1 MSKHGETKEAKE
13 HLVVKMLK
21 VINTDRM
28 DFCSKSSEYLP
39 GEEFVDS
46 RYRNSWNAVF
56 VAGGWRLVQ
65 ANWGMLSVNNKMARE
80 TRQIYQGEA
89 DRDRIVK

>member
-1 MSKHGETKEAKE
+1 M
-13 HLVVKMLK
+13 
-21 VINTDRM
+21 N
-28 DFCSKSSEYLP
+28 FCSKSSEYLP

-89 DRDRIVK
+89 DGDRIMHKLRSVFK

>member
-1 MSKHGETKEAKE
+1 MIPFPPTHY
-13 HLVVKMLK
+13 
-21 VINTDRM
+21 
-28 DFCSKSSEYLP
+28 SKSSEYLP
-39 GEEFVDS
+39 GEEMVDN

-80 TRQIYQGEA
+80 TRQIYQGQHGTKN
-89 DRDRIVK
+89 RIERTNIFKRILTVALHK

>member
-1 MSKHGETKEAKE
+1 M
-13 HLVVKMLK
+13 
-21 VINTDRM
+21 
-28 DFCSKSSEYLP
+28 
-39 GEEFVDS
+39 DS

-80 TRQIYQGEA
+80 TRQIYQGG
-89 DRDRIVK
+89 RTRIHKTLHHKIMQVNQ

>member
-1 MSKHGETKEAKE
+1 MT
-13 HLVVKMLK
+13 
-21 VINTDRM
+21 VITHY
-28 DFCSKSSEYLP
+28 SKSSEYLP
-39 GEEFVDS
+39 GEEFVDN

-80 TRQIYQGEA
+80 TRQIYQGCHGA
-89 DRDRIVK
+89 INRIDQCVPLYTTSYLRKCQ

>member
-1 MSKHGETKEAKE
+1 M
-13 HLVVKMLK
+13 
-21 VINTDRM
+21 
-28 DFCSKSSEYLP
+28 
-39 GEEFVDS
+39 DS

-80 TRQIYQGEA
+80 TRQIYQG
-89 DRDRIVK
+89 RRTRIHKTLHHKIMQVNQ